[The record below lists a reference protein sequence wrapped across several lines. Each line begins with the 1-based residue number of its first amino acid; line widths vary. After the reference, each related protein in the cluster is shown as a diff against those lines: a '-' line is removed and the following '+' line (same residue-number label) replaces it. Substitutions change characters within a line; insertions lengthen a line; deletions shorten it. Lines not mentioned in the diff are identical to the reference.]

1 MNEPDVELVIGSEP
15 WHRACSMYVRYRVF
29 VMEKS
34 IAREDEFDQ
43 YDEVGRVYANLL
55 VHGEPVSTGRFLP
68 TEFGTARLTRIATL
82 APHRGKGY
90 AREIIQKLE
99 EYAKNTNV
107 LCINIHS
114 ELTAKTFYEML
125 GYQPTSEIYLEDG
138 EWCQTLTKN
147 LI

>member
-1 MNEPDVELVIGSEP
+1 MS
-15 WHRACSMYVRYRVF
+15 A
-29 VMEKS
+29 
-34 IAREDEFDQ
+34 
-43 YDEVGRVYANLL
+43 YANLL
-55 VHGEPVSTGRFLP
+55 VHGEPVSTGRFLL
-68 TEFGTARLTRIATL
+68 TESGTARLTRIATL

-114 ELTAKTFYEML
+114 ELTSKTFYEML

-138 EWCQTLTKN
+138 EWCKTLTKN
-147 LI
+147 LR

>member
-43 YDEVGRVYANLL
+43 YECLCQSARSWRACFYR
-55 VHGEPVSTGRFLP
+55 PFL
-68 TEFGTARLTRIATL
+68 TNRIWNCKIDSNCYPG
-82 APHRGKGY
+82 PHRGKGY

-125 GYQPTSEIYLEDG
+125 GYQPTSEFYLEDG
-138 EWCQTLTKN
+138 EWCKTLTKN
-147 LI
+147 VR

>member
-15 WHRACSMYVRYRVF
+15 WHLACSMYVRYRVF

-55 VHGEPVSTGRFLP
+55 IHGEPVSTGRFLP
-68 TEFGTARLTRIATL
+68 TGSGTARLTRIATL
-82 APHRGKGY
+82 ATHRGKGY

-99 EYAKNTNV
+99 EYAKNTNFF
-107 LCINIHS
+107 
-114 ELTAKTFYEML
+114 A
-125 GYQPTSEIYLEDG
+125 
-138 EWCQTLTKN
+138 
-147 LI
+147 

>member
-1 MNEPDVELVIGSEP
+1 MS
-15 WHRACSMYVRYRVF
+15 A
-29 VMEKS
+29 
-34 IAREDEFDQ
+34 
-43 YDEVGRVYANLL
+43 YANLL
-55 VHGEPVSTGRFLP
+55 VHGEPVSTGRFLL
-68 TEFGTARLTRIATL
+68 TESGTARLTRITTL

-114 ELTAKTFYEML
+114 ELTSKTFYEML

-138 EWCQTLTKN
+138 EWCKTLTKN
-147 LI
+147 LR

>member
-1 MNEPDVELVIGSEP
+1 M
-15 WHRACSMYVRYRVF
+15 
-29 VMEKS
+29 
-34 IAREDEFDQ
+34 
-43 YDEVGRVYANLL
+43 
-55 VHGEPVSTGRFLP
+55 FL
-68 TEFGTARLTRIATL
+68 TNRIWNCKIDSNCYPG
-82 APHRGKGY
+82 PHRGKEC

-138 EWCQTLTKN
+138 EWCKTLTKN
-147 LI
+147 LR